1 MKKGGSKL
9 FIFAGVA
16 LALVAVVLGIASF
29 SGGGKTGAQDQA
41 NTKVTVVEAVKDV
54 PAHTVLTTTDVI
66 EKQVASSEAT
76 AGLVSSS
83 GSVIGQSYSVP
94 LVTGQRLQT
103 AMVEVPGL
111 ANVIKPGLRA
121 MSLPITSVSAL
132 GGLVQD
138 DDYVDIVFHARINL
152 ERIVNSTLGN
162 LPEDGDFAADKPTAL
177 GPNDPVLY
185 PAAGDAGSIFQV
197 RDGVGD
203 DGQMEPVAKIVLQ
216 DLHVLR
222 VLGPGETFNRDG
234 SVSAPLV
241 GNDGGGAQSNQLG
254 QLIIEVTPQQAEL
267 VTFIQDAKQQ
277 YQVIVRA
284 KDDHSQVSTTGIT
297 YEILVDSATWALPYP
312 KSVISPAGTPTVQKT
327 PAAGSKANGTT
338 TTGGSL
344 SGGNDNGNGGN
355 GSSNGGNGSGV

>member
-29 SGGGKTGAQDQA
+29 SGGGKTGAQNA
-41 NTKVTVVEAVKDV
+41 ASTKVTVVEALKDV
-54 PAHTVLTTTDVI
+54 PAHTVITATDVV
-66 EKQVASSEAT
+66 EKQVASTDAT
-76 AGLVSSS
+76 TGLVSSA
-83 GSVIGQSYSVP
+83 GSVIGQSYAVP
-94 LVTGQRLQT
+94 LVAGQRLQT

-138 DDYVDIVFHARINL
+138 DDYVDIIFHARINL

-162 LPEDGDFAADKPTAL
+162 LPEDGDFKADKPTAL
-177 GPNDPVLY
+177 DPSAPVLY
-185 PAAGDAGSIFQV
+185 PAAGDAGSVFQV
-197 RDGVGD
+197 RDGTGD
-203 DGQMEPVAKIVLQ
+203 AGQLEPVAKIVLQ

-222 VLGPGETFNRDG
+222 VLGPGESFNKDG
-234 SVSAPLV
+234 SVSAPIV
-241 GNDGGGAQSNQLG
+241 DATSGSQDAKLG

-284 KDDHSQVSTTGIT
+284 KNDHSQVSTTGIT

-312 KSVISPAGTPTVQKT
+312 KSVTSPAGTPTVRET
-327 PAAGSKANGTT
+327 PAAGSKANGANS
-338 TTGGSL
+338 TGGSL
-344 SGGNDNGNGGN
+344 SGGNGNNGNGGN
-355 GSSNGGNGSGV
+355 GSSGGGNGV